1 MELYVLYD
9 EIERLLE
16 EKGIRVYRPYVG
28 NYFTSMEMMGATLTL
43 MKVDDE
49 LKELIDMPANSMGLK
64 Q

>member
-1 MELYVLYD
+1 MLYD